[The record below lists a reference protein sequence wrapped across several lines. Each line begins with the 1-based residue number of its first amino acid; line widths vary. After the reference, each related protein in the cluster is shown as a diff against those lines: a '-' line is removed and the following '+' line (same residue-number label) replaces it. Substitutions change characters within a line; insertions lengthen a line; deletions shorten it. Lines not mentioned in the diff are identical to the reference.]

1 MWNLAYELLLIV
13 HSFTRWWVL
22 GWSTLTLLYALFR
35 ATSRRAWNASDRGA
49 WSARDQ
55 RVARVFIASVDLQV
69 LLGLSLYLA
78 VSPLARAARASWAAR
93 GFGALWADPVLRFFG
108 IIHPTLALLA
118 ACVAHASWVA
128 VRRTEDARQRQR
140 RLALGATLA
149 LAFFLAAVPWPFLG
163 HERPWFRL

>member
-1 MWNLAYELLLIV
+1 MWNLTYELLLIV

-22 GWSTLTLLYALFR
+22 GWSTLTLLYALSR
-35 ATSRRAWNASDRGA
+35 TSQRV

-55 RVARVFIASVDLQV
+55 RVARVFVASVDLQV

-78 VSPLARAARASWAAR
+78 VSPLARAARVSWAVR

-118 ACVAHASWVA
+118 ACIAHVSWVA
-128 VRRTEDARQRQR
+128 VRRTEDGRQRQR
-140 RLALGATLA
+140 RLALGAALA
-149 LAFFLAAVPWPFLG
+149 LSFFLAAVPWPFLG